1 MAASANPQNR
11 VRVAGSGFTIFTF
24 AGQPISF
31 CQQVQYTS
39 PQFVGNGVSAIQPMD
54 EPYPVELLT
63 PAAAGPG
70 SITLN
75 LFELFGSGGAASKV
89 WDRLGAPVGGGTG
102 NPFGGSGINNG
113 SEYFAPNVLGAKTN
127 PFDGL
132 VDIVDIAIAQAQL
145 DPSLMQIVKYIRPLP
160 LPGNTL
166 QPYSEE
172 YNGCVITNVVDS
184 ENVEVGTLE
193 IIKQIQVSF
202 RYVTRN
208 GKASQAFALRDK
220 ALS

>member
-1 MAASANPQNR
+1 
-11 VRVAGSGFTIFTF
+11 
-24 AGQPISF
+24 
-31 CQQVQYTS
+31 
-39 PQFVGNGVSAIQPMD
+39 MD

-63 PAAAGPG
+63 PVAAGPG

-75 LFELFGSGGAASKV
+75 MFELFGSGGAASKV
-89 WDRLGAPVGGGTG
+89 WDRLGARVGGGTG
-102 NPFGGSGINNG
+102 NPFGSNGVNNTSNFFNPSALGS
-113 SEYFAPNVLGAKTN
+113 SSN

-132 VDIVDIAIAQAQL
+132 VDIVDIAIAQAQIN
-145 DPSLMQIVKYIRPLP
+145 PALMQVVKYIRPLP

-172 YNGCVITNVVDS
+172 YNGCVITNVVDG

-193 IIKQIQVSF
+193 IIKQITLSF

-208 GKASQAFALRDK
+208 GKVSQAFALRDA
-220 ALS
+220 AL